1 MKKIFALLIG
11 LALLLPA
18 VSLPVNA
25 IVEIYTYGPT
35 GSINNPYEVEQG
47 DDYTIWARTHDANH
61 VTLYEKLLPGAAW
74 EKVSSQYTDNPSWT
88 FDANVQ
94 EYRYYKLEAVQYA
107 NGATNID
114 KTDDIVISIVP
125 KADEGGDD
133 PEPLNEAP
141 TAGIRS
147 PASGSTFEVGEIIT
161 FNGANSDDSDGTV
174 KLYKWSFGDKY
185 VSSSSDETIKHSYRY
200 AGTYTVRLQVRDNA
214 GEWSTSDSIT
224 LIIHTKQDQ
233 EPQNVAP
240 IADLEADHTSG
251 YAPFEVEFDISGS
264 YDSDGKIVG
273 YVLEF
278 GDGDDKS
285 DYNANGIDLT
295 KDIEHTYENIGVY
308 TAKLTVMDDDGAADT
323 TNIKITV
330 NKKTSYDHGG
340 GSPGEGGSPGTGGV
354 PGGSPGTGGLPS
366 GLIPEGAILPSQTHF
381 TIELGEEFILP
392 MDVINLGSYPGEFE
406 IDLGRSGLGNVWVN
420 PSEFDLDGKD
430 SARSYLHIN
439 ANSEG
444 SYVLE
449 IELLQDGEVVD
460 TVKLY
465 VTVEG
470 ASGYGTIFGLIAL
483 LIVSLAGV
491 CGLAFLV
498 YKENYKAKS
507 ELEKYY

>member
-1 MKKIFALLIG
+1 MRKIFALLVG
-11 LALLLPA
+11 LVLLLPA
-18 VSLPVNA
+18 VSLPVSA

-35 GSINNPYEVEQG
+35 GTVSNPYEVEQG
-47 DDYTIWARTHDANH
+47 DSYTIWARTHDASH
-61 VTLYEKLLPGAAW
+61 VTLYEKLLSGSPW
-74 EKVSSQYTDNPSWT
+74 KKVSTQYVDNPSWT
-88 FDANVQ
+88 FDATVC
-94 EYRYYKLEAVQYA
+94 EYRYYKLEAVQYP
-107 NGATNID
+107 NGATNTD
-114 KTDDIVISIVP
+114 KTDDIVILIEP
-125 KADEGGDD
+125 KEGDGGGED
-133 PEPLNEAP
+133 PISEVP

-147 PASGSTFEVGEIIT
+147 PASGSTFETGEIIT
-161 FNGANSDDSDGTV
+161 FNGANSNDPDGTV

-185 VSSSSDETIKHSYRY
+185 VSSSSDETIKHFYRN
-200 AGTYTVRLQVRDNA
+200 AGTYNVRLQVRDNEGA
-214 GEWSTSDSIT
+214 WSTFDSIAIT
-224 LIIHTKQDQ
+224 IRDKADQ

-240 IADLEADHTSG
+240 IADLDADHKSG

-285 DYNANGIDLT
+285 NYNANGIDLT
-295 KDIEHTYENIGVY
+295 RDIEHTYENIGVY
-308 TAKLTVMDDDGAADT
+308 TAKLTIMDDDGAVDT
-323 TNIKITV
+323 TNIRITV

-340 GSPGEGGSPGTGGV
+340 GSPGDGGAHGTGGSSGA
-354 PGGSPGTGGLPS
+354 GGDGGLPS
-366 GLIPEGAILPSQTHF
+366 GLIPEGALLPTQTHF
-381 TIELGEEFILP
+381 TIELGEEFILS

-406 IDLGRSGLGNVWVN
+406 IDVGRTGIGNVWVS

-430 SARSYLHIN
+430 SAHCYLHIN

-444 SYVLE
+444 SYMLE
-449 IELLQDGEVVD
+449 IELLQDGEVID

-483 LIVSLAGV
+483 LIVSLVGV
-491 CGLAFLV
+491 GGLAYLV
-498 YKENYKAKS
+498 YKENFKARS